1 MITSIL
7 SLISLNFITN
17 SSFPTGFD
25 SGSGDDYPSFSTFPT
40 FPTSS
45 DFDFYNDNY
54 NTVNNDDANLVD
66 LRQLKDETSIRNEI
80 FEDYSNVSIPVVNNS
95 HSVLL
100 KFGIQIESLE
110 YFDQVGENIK
120 FNMLIT
126 QTWND
131 EFLRWDVGDS
141 ENEENT
147 EDVDEVGETEEAE
160 DEDEDEYEY
169 EEPYDD
175 DFFYYDN
182 YFYDDD
188 DYYNVENDNPSVI
201 SVFAYQVWKPD
212 LELYNAAEKP
222 TIYDKN
228 GAVKLF
234 YNGNILYIRP
244 TKYSFSCKLDLND
257 FPYDTQVCSM
267 TFGSWKYSKS
277 TLDLRPFNQYEDFK
291 NISISK
297 DFSHNEWNI
306 IDVNVTHTDVE
317 YLCCPGDYYPNSV
330 FTITLQRNPT
340 KYTVVIIMTLFITIG
355 DFIVLLLP
363 SDNYRRTFILVF
375 VPLTLI
381 WLQIYIATKIPVIE
395 YSTLMEKILFGCFI
409 INIFNAFE
417 SGIIFVLIKK
427 LKNKLELNTKEV
439 KNNLLTN
446 ISLINYIFV
455 DYYEKN
461 TVNKKIEYLKNF
473 DNFYRVFMILFFAG
487 YIGSLV

>member
-1 MITSIL
+1 MITLIL

-17 SSFPTGFD
+17 SSFPVGFD

-147 EDVDEVGETEEAE
+147 EDVDEVGEVGEAE
-160 DEDEDEYEY
+160 G

-175 DFFYYDN
+175 DF
-182 YFYDDD
+182 FYDDD

-291 NISISK
+291 NISISE

-427 LKNKLELNTKEV
+427 LKSKLELNTKEV

-446 ISLINYIFV
+446 ISLIKYIFV